1 MIIKKK
7 VASICKKS
15 KSVLLATSN
24 DNTQWVG
31 QGRAFYSM
39 AGLPKMTLPEVMNA
53 LDYTEDEKA
62 KFTTMAPIDLGKS
75 IYDTYSEEIPADEI
89 KAVYHN
95 AIKYLMIK
103 AGGRVILINSEYL
116 VPIKYEAQ
124 TSYYVRFKE
133 NGDAF
138 LCVKSGLFAEAIVR
152 DCCFTDGEIKS
163 LIAGMKQIETN
174 ILNGYAPYI
183 ETNDEESEEQMEM
196 YDSGEMQE

>member
-7 VASICKKS
+7 VAAICKKS
-15 KSVLLATSN
+15 KSLLLATSN

-31 QGRAFYSM
+31 QGLAFYSI

-62 KFTTMAPIDLGKS
+62 KFTTMAPMDLGKS
-75 IYDTYSEEIPADEI
+75 ISDAYPEEILADEI

-103 AGGRVILINSEYL
+103 AGGRVILNSEYL
-116 VPIKYEAQ
+116 VPVKHEAQ

-138 LCVKSGLFAEAIVR
+138 LCVKVGLLAEAIVR
-152 DCCFTDGEIKS
+152 DSCFTDDEIKS
-163 LIAGMKQIETN
+163 LIDSMRRIETN

-183 ETNDEESEEQMEM
+183 DIKNEESDMQMKMNDSEEMRE
-196 YDSGEMQE
+196 

>member
-7 VASICKKS
+7 VAAICKKS

-31 QGRAFYSM
+31 QGRAFYSI

-62 KFTTMAPIDLGKS
+62 KFTTMAPMDLGKS
-75 IYDTYSEEIPADEI
+75 ISDAYPEEIPADEI

-116 VPIKYEAQ
+116 VPVKHEAQ

-138 LCVKSGLFAEAIVR
+138 LCVKVGLLAEAIVG
-152 DCCFTDGEIKS
+152 DSCFTDTEIES
-163 LIAGMKQIETN
+163 LIDSMEQIKTN

-183 ETNDEESEEQMEM
+183 EAQNAETDKQMEM
-196 YDSGEMQE
+196 CNNEEKQE